1 MIKRFGESVNLEKK
15 YKHRPGV
22 YAILWDSK
30 DLLVTYQDSPHEEMQ
45 LPGGGVDSGEHLL
58 HALHREVL
66 EETGWSISQP
76 KKIGVYRRFAYL
88 PDYRIWAEKVCH
100 IYFARPLIK
109 RSLPLEMGHLAVWM
123 SPLDASRE
131 LANDGDKDFIQRYF
145 RLK

>member
-1 MIKRFGESVNLEKK
+1 MIKRFGESVKLEKK
-15 YKHRPGV
+15 YKYRPGV

-30 DLLVTYQDSPHEEMQ
+30 DLLVTYQGSPHEEMQ

-76 KKIGVYRRFAYL
+76 KKLGVYRRFAYL
-88 PDYRIWAEKVCH
+88 PDYKVWAEKVCH

-109 RSLPLEMGHLAVWM
+109 RHLPLEIDHSAVWM
-123 SPLDASRE
+123 SPFDACRE
-131 LANDGDKDFIQRYF
+131 LANDGDRDFIRRYF

>member
-109 RSLPLEMGHLAVWM
+109 RSLPLEMGHSAVWM